1 MTPLSEPAIAR
12 NCSRY
17 SVQPGHVAR
26 CRSSRSA
33 SAAGQRALEVVGHEL
48 DHLDAG
54 GVLGVAMDR
63 LVGHQSESVSF
74 SAVSAISCA
83 VTAS

>member
-17 SVQPGHVAR
+17 SVQPGHVGEMPFQPQR
-26 CRSSRSA
+26 LGR
-33 SAAGQRALEVVGHEL
+33 GQRALEVVGHDL

-74 SAVSAISCA
+74 SAVSAISPA